1 MKISDFLEYILYN
14 KEIFLECQ
22 FKNVKSKNEEMG
34 ILNDFLKNFLMKAQD
49 CIDFDKTV
57 KYLIEKNMH
66 PMLIDEL
73 FE

>member
-1 MKISDFLEYILYN
+1 
-14 KEIFLECQ
+14 
-22 FKNVKSKNEEMG
+22 MG

-49 CIDFDKTV
+49 SIDFDKTV

>member
-1 MKISDFLEYILYN
+1 MKISDFLEYILDN

-49 CIDFDKTV
+49 CIDFDKPV

>member
-1 MKISDFLEYILYN
+1 
-14 KEIFLECQ
+14 
-22 FKNVKSKNEEMG
+22 MG